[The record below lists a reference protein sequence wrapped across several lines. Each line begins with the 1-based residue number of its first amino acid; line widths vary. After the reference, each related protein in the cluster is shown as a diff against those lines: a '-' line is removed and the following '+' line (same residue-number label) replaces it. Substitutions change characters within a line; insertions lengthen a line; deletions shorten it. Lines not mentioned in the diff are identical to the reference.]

1 MYKQK
6 TMKQIKDEV
15 IIWGMLTIMTGVI
28 VVF

>member
-15 IIWGMLTIMTGVI
+15 IIWRILTTM
-28 VVF
+28 